1 MKWRSAS
8 PTHQCI
14 LYANSFFR
22 DRQSCCR
29 YVDYLPLG
37 SGSPRVILSVSFF
50 YVKRI
55 ETNLSYM
62 WLFDEQCLGRERS
75 QYLGIVSQA
84 ILCLRHKAARQPK
97 TLPLLFCQS
106 SHSADT
112 SMGDTQS
119 ARSSDQLFSMQN
131 RKDASPTS
139 HGLIAP
145 SSYVQNVLA
154 QSLLFLNPEN
164 PTSFHSA

>member
-8 PTHQCI
+8 PTHQYI

-55 ETNLSYM
+55 EANLSYK
-62 WLFDEQCLGRERS
+62 WL
-75 QYLGIVSQA
+75 
-84 ILCLRHKAARQPK
+84 
-97 TLPLLFCQS
+97 
-106 SHSADT
+106 
-112 SMGDTQS
+112 
-119 ARSSDQLFSMQN
+119 
-131 RKDASPTS
+131 
-139 HGLIAP
+139 
-145 SSYVQNVLA
+145 
-154 QSLLFLNPEN
+154 
-164 PTSFHSA
+164 